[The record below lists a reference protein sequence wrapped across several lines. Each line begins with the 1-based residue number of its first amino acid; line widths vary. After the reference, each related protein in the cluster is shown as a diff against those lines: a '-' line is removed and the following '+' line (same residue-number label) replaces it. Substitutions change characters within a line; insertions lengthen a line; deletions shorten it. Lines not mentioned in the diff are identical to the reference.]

1 MRKVIAAALALLQL
15 SFGVFLIAN
24 GGKAD
29 RAREKRID
37 EILANGAEFL
47 FDLESFSYNADDF
60 YVESVTFELYSENW
74 DCEHAFY
81 PLTANEN
88 GIAVFGQSTNVSPEE
103 PYFAVWG
110 GDTYYRIDKKVLKTL
125 FGADASDDGHH
136 NYYRSWLQHDKNRFN
151 VNGTWVS
158 VYAVGTVYQGDVV
171 YTGLVVGGE
180 RY

>member
-1 MRKVIAAALALLQL
+1 MRKVFAAVLALLQL
-15 SFGVFLIAN
+15 GFGVFLIAN

-29 RAREKRID
+29 RARDERID
-37 EILANGAEFL
+37 EILANGTEFL
-47 FDLESFSYNADDF
+47 FNLESFSYNADDL
-60 YVESVTFELYSENW
+60 YEEPVRFELYSENW

-88 GIAVFGQSTNVSPEE
+88 GVAVFGRSTEVSPEE

-110 GDTYYRIDKKVLKTL
+110 GETYYRVDKKTLKSL
-125 FGADASDDGHH
+125 FGADASDDGYH
-136 NYYRSWLQHDKNRFN
+136 NYYRSLLQRDKNRFN

-171 YTGLVVGGE
+171 YTGVVVGGE

>member
-1 MRKVIAAALALLQL
+1 MRKWLAIVLAALQ
-15 SFGVFLIAN
+15 FGFGCFLIAN

-47 FDLESFSYNADDF
+47 FDLESFSYNADDL
-60 YVESVTFELYSENW
+60 YEEPVRFELYSENW
-74 DCEHAFY
+74 DNEHAFY

-88 GIAVFGQSTNVSPEE
+88 GVAVFGRSTEVSPEE

-125 FGADASDDGHH
+125 FGADASDIGHH
-136 NYYRSWLQHDKNRFN
+136 IYYRSWLQHDKNRFE